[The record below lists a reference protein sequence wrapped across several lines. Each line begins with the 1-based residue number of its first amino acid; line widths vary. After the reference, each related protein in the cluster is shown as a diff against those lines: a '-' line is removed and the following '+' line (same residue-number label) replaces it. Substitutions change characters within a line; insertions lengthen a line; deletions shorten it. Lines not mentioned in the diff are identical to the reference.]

1 MRGAD
6 LTERGMLF
14 QQGAATAKA
23 WMPVELK
30 FRSQDSQGPQVRQ
43 PEGPGGGLRG

>member
-23 WMPVELK
+23 WMPLELK
-30 FRSQDSQGPQVRQ
+30 FRSQDSRGPKSDNLTDLEVD
-43 PEGPGGGLRG
+43 